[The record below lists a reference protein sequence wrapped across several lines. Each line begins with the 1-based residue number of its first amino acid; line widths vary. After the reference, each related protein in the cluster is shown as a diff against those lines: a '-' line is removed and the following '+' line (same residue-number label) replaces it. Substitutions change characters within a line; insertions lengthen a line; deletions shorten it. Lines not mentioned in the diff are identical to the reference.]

1 MLNLRKKTIQDKQQT
16 RGKQVYAIIPAAG
29 SSQRMGGGNKLV
41 MELHGQPILCRTLQ
55 VFEACPAIDGIVLVC
70 RKQDQANYA
79 SLCADWNISKLHKIV
94 EGGPTREHSVL
105 NGILACEKDIGYVAI
120 HDAARPLITEET
132 ETDEDLSAED
142 KEADRNPGNGLLT
155 GEPTETD
162 SP

>member
-105 NGILACEKDIGYVAI
+105 NGILACEKDIG
-120 HDAARPLITEET
+120 
-132 ETDEDLSAED
+132 
-142 KEADRNPGNGLLT
+142 
-155 GEPTETD
+155 
-162 SP
+162 

>member
-79 SLCADWNISKLHKIV
+79 SSVCGL
-94 EGGPTREHSVL
+94 EHQQ
-105 NGILACEKDIGYVAI
+105 
-120 HDAARPLITEET
+120 AA
-132 ETDEDLSAED
+132 
-142 KEADRNPGNGLLT
+142 
-155 GEPTETD
+155 
-162 SP
+162 